1 LLVSALET
9 MERDEKG
16 RAEHEEKHVRHDKSD
31 LPAALGYGLHP
42 FEKESATALRSDIQR
57 GLG

>member
-1 LLVSALET
+1 